1 MIRKIYLYLKLVLVI
16 IAIVFMYI
24 IKGIKVPVD
33 YILLKVV
40 DLIDHILITI
50 EKSKRD

>member
-24 IKGIKVPVD
+24 IKAIKVPVD

-40 DLIDHILITI
+40 DLIDCILITI